1 MRDYV
6 ILTDSCCDLSAEMA
20 AELGVEVLPL
30 SLQMGDRTYRNY
42 LDGREIGFHE
52 FYERVRSGELATTS
66 AVNVGEFEEK
76 MREILKTGKDI
87 LSISFSSAL
96 STTYQSSVI
105 AAEELKDEFPDAK
118 ILTVDSLCAS
128 LGQGLFVYLC
138 AQEQKKGKTI
148 DEVKTFA
155 EETKGRVC
163 HWFTVDDL
171 MYLKRGGRISAT
183 TAVLGTVMQIKPVM
197 HTDDAG
203 TLRYYTYTV
212 TETWMM
218 FGKGDV
224 VQCAT
229 SAGADATEGCK
240 TPADAGYSVSV
251 SYAADP
257 NNTTGDV
264 NKEYVATV
272 TNAVPLPETGGQ
284 GTQWFML
291 FGLLLLG
298 LGTAWYFKANAGG
311 APGPSG
317 SSRKRGRHA
326 DS

>member
-1 MRDYV
+1 
-6 ILTDSCCDLSAEMA
+6 
-20 AELGVEVLPL
+20 
-30 SLQMGDRTYRNY
+30 
-42 LDGREIGFHE
+42 
-52 FYERVRSGELATTS
+52 
-66 AVNVGEFEEK
+66 
-76 MREILKTGKDI
+76 
-87 LSISFSSAL
+87 
-96 STTYQSSVI
+96 
-105 AAEELKDEFPDAK
+105 
-118 ILTVDSLCAS
+118 
-128 LGQGLFVYLC
+128 
-138 AQEQKKGKTI
+138 
-148 DEVKTFA
+148 
-155 EETKGRVC
+155 
-163 HWFTVDDL
+163 
-171 MYLKRGGRISAT
+171 
-183 TAVLGTVMQIKPVM
+183 
-197 HTDDAG
+197 
-203 TLRYYTYTV
+203 
-212 TETWMM
+212 MM

-311 APGPSG
+311 ASGPSG
-317 SSRKRGRHA
+317 PSRKRGRHA
-326 DS
+326 VS

>member
-1 MRDYV
+1 M
-6 ILTDSCCDLSAEMA
+6 DSSDGSLWSSTWRKKIT
-20 AELGVEVLPL
+20 GLPVA
-30 SLQMGDRTYRNY
+30 
-42 LDGREIGFHE
+42 F
-52 FYERVRSGELATTS
+52 
-66 AVNVGEFEEK
+66 
-76 MREILKTGKDI
+76 
-87 LSISFSSAL
+87 
-96 STTYQSSVI
+96 
-105 AAEELKDEFPDAK
+105 
-118 ILTVDSLCAS
+118 
-128 LGQGLFVYLC
+128 
-138 AQEQKKGKTI
+138 
-148 DEVKTFA
+148 
-155 EETKGRVC
+155 
-163 HWFTVDDL
+163 
-171 MYLKRGGRISAT
+171 
-183 TAVLGTVMQIKPVM
+183 
-197 HTDDAG
+197 TDDAG

-326 DS
+326 VS

>member
-1 MRDYV
+1 
-6 ILTDSCCDLSAEMA
+6 MA
-20 AELGVEVLPL
+20 
-30 SLQMGDRTYRNY
+30 
-42 LDGREIGFHE
+42 F
-52 FYERVRSGELATTS
+52 
-66 AVNVGEFEEK
+66 
-76 MREILKTGKDI
+76 
-87 LSISFSSAL
+87 
-96 STTYQSSVI
+96 
-105 AAEELKDEFPDAK
+105 
-118 ILTVDSLCAS
+118 
-128 LGQGLFVYLC
+128 
-138 AQEQKKGKTI
+138 
-148 DEVKTFA
+148 
-155 EETKGRVC
+155 
-163 HWFTVDDL
+163 
-171 MYLKRGGRISAT
+171 
-183 TAVLGTVMQIKPVM
+183 
-197 HTDDAG
+197 TDDAG

-291 FGLLLLG
+291 FGLLL
-298 LGTAWYFKANAGG
+298 TRTWYRMVFQG
-311 APGPSG
+311 
-317 SSRKRGRHA
+317 KRGRRTRPIRLIPKTRTPRGLVM
-326 DS
+326 SRFP